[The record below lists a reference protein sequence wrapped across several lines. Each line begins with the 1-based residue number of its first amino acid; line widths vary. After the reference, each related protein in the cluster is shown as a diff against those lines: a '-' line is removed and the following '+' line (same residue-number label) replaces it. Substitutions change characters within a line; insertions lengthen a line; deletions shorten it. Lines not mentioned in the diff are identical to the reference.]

1 MNNQQAIDRLVKHL
15 EWGWTEETVEA
26 IEMGIHAL
34 KETQWIPCSEK
45 MPEDNTD
52 VIVCFYSGTVTEM
65 RYWGNGI
72 FQGIY
77 EHTAKTI
84 VAWMPLPEPYKEND
98 MSELKPCP
106 RCGTKAYLS
115 RDVVDGFYFGWS
127 AGCPRYCH
135 YDGIH
140 GTTIDTSEED
150 CYAVHGANSKE
161 EAIEIWNNRVEHL
174 KELDQQKGCKKIFEE
189 MQKNQLR

>member
-1 MNNQQAIDRLVKHL
+1 
-15 EWGWTEETVEA
+15 
-26 IEMGIHAL
+26 
-34 KETQWIPCSEK
+34 
-45 MPEDNTD
+45 MPEEKQRKRRIRVEKLDEW
-52 VIVCFYSGTVTEM
+52 IEILKSTEKVN
-65 RYWGNGI
+65 RDSEYFKQNAI
-72 FQGIY
+72 
-77 EHTAKTI
+77 
-84 VAWMPLPEPYKEND
+84 KEND

>member
-1 MNNQQAIDRLVKHL
+1 MERLTEWIGEGEDRYAVPRMDLRKNGHQKCCNKLAEYEDL
-15 EWGWTEETVEA
+15 EEA
-26 IEMGIHAL
+26 GIIQ
-34 KETQWIPCSEK
+34 KWIPVK
-45 MPEDNTD
+45 
-52 VIVCFYSGTVTEM
+52 
-65 RYWGNGI
+65 W
-72 FQGIY
+72 
-77 EHTAKTI
+77 H
-84 VAWMPLPEPYKEND
+84 
-98 MSELKPCP
+98 
-106 RCGTKAYLS
+106 
-115 RDVVDGFYFGWS
+115 VVDGFYFGWS

>member
-1 MNNQQAIDRLVKHL
+1 
-15 EWGWTEETVEA
+15 
-26 IEMGIHAL
+26 
-34 KETQWIPCSEK
+34 
-45 MPEDNTD
+45 
-52 VIVCFYSGTVTEM
+52 
-65 RYWGNGI
+65 
-72 FQGIY
+72 
-77 EHTAKTI
+77 
-84 VAWMPLPEPYKEND
+84 

-115 RDVVDGFYFGWS
+115 RDVVDGFCFGWS

-174 KELDQQKGCKKIFEE
+174 KELESLMELHRKESEKYAQS
-189 MQKNQLR
+189 

>member
-1 MNNQQAIDRLVKHL
+1 
-15 EWGWTEETVEA
+15 
-26 IEMGIHAL
+26 
-34 KETQWIPCSEK
+34 
-45 MPEDNTD
+45 
-52 VIVCFYSGTVTEM
+52 
-65 RYWGNGI
+65 
-72 FQGIY
+72 
-77 EHTAKTI
+77 
-84 VAWMPLPEPYKEND
+84 

-161 EAIEIWNNRVEHL
+161 EATGGQSGDQTGREIWCTNYYNFPWNYV
-174 KELDQQKGCKKIFEE
+174 
-189 MQKNQLR
+189 LRLSHSESGGSSGGASAYIVKWIPG

>member
-1 MNNQQAIDRLVKHL
+1 
-15 EWGWTEETVEA
+15 
-26 IEMGIHAL
+26 
-34 KETQWIPCSEK
+34 
-45 MPEDNTD
+45 
-52 VIVCFYSGTVTEM
+52 
-65 RYWGNGI
+65 
-72 FQGIY
+72 
-77 EHTAKTI
+77 
-84 VAWMPLPEPYKEND
+84 

-140 GTTIDTSEED
+140 GTTIDTAEED

>member
-1 MNNQQAIDRLVKHL
+1 
-15 EWGWTEETVEA
+15 
-26 IEMGIHAL
+26 
-34 KETQWIPCSEK
+34 
-45 MPEDNTD
+45 
-52 VIVCFYSGTVTEM
+52 
-65 RYWGNGI
+65 
-72 FQGIY
+72 
-77 EHTAKTI
+77 
-84 VAWMPLPEPYKEND
+84 

-161 EAIEIWNNRVEHL
+161 EAIEIWNNRVEHKMKVIGNIWDKSEDAKP
-174 KELDQQKGCKKIFEE
+174 KETDNIIYHDFMKKGRE
-189 MQKNQLR
+189 

>member
-1 MNNQQAIDRLVKHL
+1 
-15 EWGWTEETVEA
+15 
-26 IEMGIHAL
+26 
-34 KETQWIPCSEK
+34 
-45 MPEDNTD
+45 
-52 VIVCFYSGTVTEM
+52 
-65 RYWGNGI
+65 
-72 FQGIY
+72 
-77 EHTAKTI
+77 
-84 VAWMPLPEPYKEND
+84 

-161 EAIEIWNNRVEHL
+161 EAIEIWNNRVCL
-174 KELDQQKGCKKIFEE
+174 LYTSDAADD
-189 MQKNQLR
+189 

>member
-1 MNNQQAIDRLVKHL
+1 
-15 EWGWTEETVEA
+15 
-26 IEMGIHAL
+26 
-34 KETQWIPCSEK
+34 
-45 MPEDNTD
+45 
-52 VIVCFYSGTVTEM
+52 
-65 RYWGNGI
+65 
-72 FQGIY
+72 
-77 EHTAKTI
+77 
-84 VAWMPLPEPYKEND
+84 

-161 EAIEIWNNRVEHL
+161 EASSGTRRRRTRAISDRVEEETLYKNKEGYCDPTAGKAIQDASRIPHHVKEAHKAL
-174 KELDQQKGCKKIFEE
+174 KDIASLLGFEILV
-189 MQKNQLR
+189 LRDRKTGRVYRWKQ